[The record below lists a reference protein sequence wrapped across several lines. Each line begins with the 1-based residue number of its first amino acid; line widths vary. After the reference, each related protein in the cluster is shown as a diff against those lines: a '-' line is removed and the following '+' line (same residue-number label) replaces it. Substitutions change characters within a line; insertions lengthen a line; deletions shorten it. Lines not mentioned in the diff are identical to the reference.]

1 MRVRW
6 PGRRR
11 FHSRNC
17 ELSAVG
23 SPCALRAPEGPY
35 SRRIHGTPPVR
46 KFLMERHP
54 CFSPS
59 LRVYGGAAP
68 TKAIVPCSY
77 GPRYLCPPT
86 ARASATRKGV
96 RQALLEKH
104 SSVNKV
110 RNTRF
115 LSSGCLE
122 IIDRSL
128 PGRGLSTPR
137 EDISPSTGS
146 CG

>member
-1 MRVRW
+1 
-6 PGRRR
+6 
-11 FHSRNC
+11 
-17 ELSAVG
+17 
-23 SPCALRAPEGPY
+23 
-35 SRRIHGTPPVR
+35 
-46 KFLMERHP
+46 MERHP

-77 GPRYLCPPT
+77 GPRGVLV
-86 ARASATRKGV
+86 SADGKGIGHKTTRKGV